1 MSYMKVNNY
10 EQGEG
15 CYTRNGIEVTNF
27 LLCAKKVIFGKEGMC
42 KYKFIVTTKDR
53 KTFGKTVTLQQLK
66 RHLFLQEFPLFVK
79 EEDAFYQAIY
89 NTVSANE
96 FTAADS
102 ESQTERNGLQE
113 VGGRQMYVFTNTS
126 IAADGFHSE
135 IYSGVGNLF
144 IPEIAM
150 SQGFV
155 ETVEKLFQEYNRNV
169 NVFYPLFLYN
179 IMGISNG
186 FFRAIGE
193 PEFMKLTLWIDG
205 KSGSGKTE
213 LAKAAGAYTF
223 GDNMLNKELVAA
235 TGKRRDALKH
245 LAQSSGSV
253 CILDDVKAERVRER
267 KNSMRN
273 IVDDLIRS
281 TFRGRLTDTV
291 GADADAEWIDACA
304 LITGEYLDTYESQN
318 ARLMYMKT
326 DGFVDDEKNSRA
338 LRILSKNPMWLT
350 TVCVGY
356 IQWFLRR
363 IEESSFPKFL
373 HEKLSKMRDGEKM
386 YDGISN
392 SARLNENRHML
403 DMAAV
408 LSEMFFQEVGMP
420 QEFVER
426 FHKSSGRSITAITE
440 STFCLLGGENMLLLK
455 AIERIFS
462 GCSIRIAKYQW
473 ESWNRLEWKY
483 RQEYFWIGK
492 DEDFVWIEDYNKS
505 VLKSNQNENEQY
517 DEKPCLI
524 IRADRFDELFR
535 ETVQSLANELE
546 LSSEVFDRL
555 LSNPLKKLRELQI
568 IYKQY
573 RSDSKWGRPAVNYP
587 TYTLSKVNDFQ
598 YPMDSYG
605 FSGYDGTLCEKI
617 ICDLEYEPVI
627 QINTGHPCVGTLKRR
642 MDDIDSENTY
652 ENVKNWYIRGVTVK
666 EAYCTRKAFMNS
678 KSLYRE

>member
-1 MSYMKVNNY
+1 MQKMLVHGYDGS
-10 EQGEG
+10 EG
-15 CYTRNGIEVTNF
+15 CYARNGIEVTNF
-27 LLCAKKVIFGKEGMC
+27 VLSVKQIIFVTEENC
-42 KYKFIVTTKDR
+42 KYKFKVTTKDGR
-53 KTFGKTVTLQQLK
+53 TFEKTVTLQQLK
-66 RHLFLQEFPLFVK
+66 RHCFLQELPLFVK
-79 EEDAFYQAIY
+79 NEDTFYKQVYISVIEKNFTTEE
-89 NTVSANE
+89 TE
-96 FTAADS
+96 W
-102 ESQTERNGLQE
+102 QTNQNGMQE
-113 VGGRQMYVFTNTS
+113 VRGKRMYVFTNAS
-126 IAADGFHSE
+126 IAADGFHPE

-144 IPEIAM
+144 IPEIVM
-150 SQGFV
+150 SQGLV
-155 ETVEKLFQEYNRNV
+155 TTVEKLFREYNRNP
-169 NVFYPLFLYN
+169 NIFYPLFLHN
-179 IMGISNG
+179 IMAVSNG

-223 GDNMLNKELVAA
+223 GDNMLNKELIAA

-253 CILDDVKAERVRER
+253 CILDDVKVER

-273 IVDDLIRS
+273 TVDDLIRS

-291 GADADAEWIDACA
+291 GADAEAEWIDACA
-304 LITGEYLDTYESQN
+304 LITGEYLDTCESQN
-318 ARLMYMKT
+318 ARLMYLKV
-326 DGFVDDEKNSRA
+326 DGFVNNEKNSQA

-356 IQWFLRR
+356 IQWFLQRM
-363 IEESSFPKFL
+363 EESSFPKFL
-373 HEKLSKMRDGEKM
+373 HEKLRKMRDSEKM

-403 DMAAV
+403 EMAAI
-408 LSEMFFQEVGMP
+408 LSEMFFQEEGMP

-426 FHKSSGRSITAITE
+426 FHKNSGRSITAVTE
-440 STFCLLGGENMLLLK
+440 STFCLLGGENMLILK
-455 AIERIFS
+455 VMERIFS
-462 GCSIRIAKYQW
+462 ECNIRIAQYREVSWYQC
-473 ESWNRLEWKY
+473 EWKY
-483 RQEYFWIGK
+483 RQEYFWIGQ

-505 VLKSNQNENEQY
+505 IQKNNQNGNEQY

-524 IRADRFDELFR
+524 IRADRFDNLFR

-573 RSDSKWGRPAVNYP
+573 RADSKWGRPAVNYP
-587 TYTLSKVNDFQ
+587 TYRLSKVNDLR
-598 YPMDSYG
+598 YTVDSYG
-605 FSGYDGTLCEKI
+605 YPEYDGTLYEKT

-627 QINTGHPCVGTLKRR
+627 QINTGHPCISTLKRR
-642 MDDIDSENTY
+642 MDDIDSENTD
-652 ENVKNWYIRGVTVK
+652 ENVENWHIRGVTMK
-666 EAYCTRKAFMNS
+666 EAYCTRKAFTNS